1 MTRTAAFVGFLAIT
15 RQPQLARFLRWWQEK
30 LTFDC
35 VVDTAQGLFVDQK
48 WMDLAP
54 GPPVAYELVTLD
66 RDHGPYQ
73 AGQTWA
79 EPDLEHAAR
88 LMRRVVDDDAYRA
101 QLGARA
107 RHTVRTEFSPRAAG
121 LRYRRRLEFLGL
133 LAP

>member
-1 MTRTAAFVGFLAIT
+1 MTRTAA
-15 RQPQLARFLRWWQEK
+15 
-30 LTFDC
+30 
-35 VVDTAQGLFVDQK
+35 
-48 WMDLAP
+48 
-54 GPPVAYELVTLD
+54 
-66 RDHGPYQ
+66 GPYQ
-73 AGQTWA
+73 AGQQWA
-79 EPDLEHAAR
+79 EPDLVDAAR